1 MRTVSVLLIDDNTT
15 FTRFA
20 KRYIE
25 TDPHLSV
32 IATAHSAKEGLD
44 LVQTRRPEAI
54 VLDLAM
60 PDMNGFDA
68 LPALRE
74 IDPDVPIVVLS
85 MHDAPKYV
93 EHARRLGASAFV
105 SKKTV
110 AQDLLPTLRALLP

>member
-1 MRTVSVLLIDDNTT
+1 MNTVSVLLIDDNTT

-20 KRYIE
+20 KRFIE
-25 TDPHLSV
+25 TDPRLSV
-32 IATAHSAKEGLD
+32 VATAHSAKEGMA
-44 LVQTRRPEAI
+44 LVPEHRPGAI

-60 PDMNGFDA
+60 PDMNGLEA

-85 MHDAPKYV
+85 MHDDPKYV
-93 EHARRLGASAFV
+93 ENARSLGASAFV

-110 AQDLLPTLRALLP
+110 AQDLLPALRTLLL

>member
-1 MRTVSVLLIDDNTT
+1 MHTVSVLLIDDNTT

-20 KRYIE
+20 KQYIE

-32 IATAHSAKEGLD
+32 AATAHSAKEGLA
-44 LVQTRRPEAI
+44 LVPTHRPEAI

-74 IDPDVPIVVLS
+74 IDPDVPIIVLS
-85 MHDAPKYV
+85 MHDDPKYV
-93 EHARRLGASAFV
+93 ENARGLGATAFV

-110 AQDLLPTLRALLP
+110 AQDLLPTLRALLL